1 MRLKIHL
8 QTTANSIIP
17 INYQHSLQGL
27 IYSALKYGNEEFAGK
42 LHAEGYLTEESTN
55 TRQNF
60 KFFCFS
66 GIAFR
71 NKYLL
76 DDKKENFILRASQE
90 YPSEIVFSVSS
101 PKEDFIQHLVNGL
114 FRQGNEVNFANNS
127 FVVSKILTE
136 APSEPPEE
144 VILKPMFSPIV
155 MKSNKLQLFLTY
167 EHPEIEELLIN
178 NLCSKHKLLHPEQSQ
193 EITKGNIE
201 IKFLPSLMAEKAP
214 KTKLITFKTQKDG
227 KTISIKTKG
236 NFVPVRIKASKQVIQ
251 TALDCG
257 LGEKNSSG
265 FGFVE
270 IMKI

>member
-1 MRLKIHL
+1 MRLKIYL
-8 QTTANSIIP
+8 QTTTHSIIP

-27 IYSALKYGNEEFAGK
+27 IYSALKYGNKEFAGE
-42 LHAEGYLTEESTN
+42 LHTKGYLSKESTN

-76 DDKKENFILRASQE
+76 DDKKENFILRASKE
-90 YPSEIVFSVSS
+90 YPSEITFFVSS
-101 PKEDFIQHLVNGL
+101 PKEDFVQHLVNGL
-114 FRQGNEVNFANNS
+114 FRQGNELNFANNS
-127 FVVSKILTE
+127 FVVAKILTE
-136 APSEPPEE
+136 AQPELPEE
-144 VILKPMFSPIV
+144 VILKPVFSPIV
-155 MKSNKLQLFLTY
+155 MKSNKLQTFLTHD
-167 EHPEIEELLIN
+167 HPEIEELLIN
-178 NLCSKHKLLHPEQSQ
+178 NLCSKYRLLYPQQELAPE
-193 EITKGNIE
+193 NIE
-201 IKFLPSLMAEKAP
+201 IKFLPSLMSEKSP

-227 KTISIKTKG
+227 KVIVIKTKG
-236 NFVPVRIKASKQVIQ
+236 NFVPVRVKAPKQVIQ

-270 IMKI
+270 VLKV